1 MATSTLEV
9 FTGAYGFD
17 LVIDTNLDLTAAT
30 VIKLRIKSP
39 SGTVVTK
46 NLSDADVDAPASD
59 GIVRY
64 TVASGDFSAA
74 GLYKLQVSDETGA
87 TKKITSSILKVRAR
101 PSVEYVG

>member
-1 MATSTLEV
+1 MAIPTLEI

-17 LVIDTNLDLTAAT
+17 IVIDTNLDLTGST
-30 VIKLRIKSP
+30 SIKLRIKSP

-46 NLSDADVDAPASD
+46 SLTDVNVDAPASS
-59 GIVRY
+59 GIIRY
-64 TVASGDFSAA
+64 TVASGDFSSA
-74 GLYKLQVSDETGA
+74 GLYKLQVSDETGG